1 MGTNTTTEEIFF
13 KLLAK
18 ILWLD
23 WLPEG
28 KISRPEFLIDS
39 KPKANRQKER
49 VLKAANLGVP

>member
-1 MGTNTTTEEIFF
+1 MGTNTATEEFF
-13 KLLAK
+13 LKLLAK

-23 WLPEG
+23 WLTEG
-28 KISRPEFLIDS
+28 KQSRPEFLIDT